1 MKAEKVVDLY
11 GQYDGRWLNTW
22 NKQSPQL
29 RRWLEFLDVLD
40 TEIISMSDDKECTF
54 AVTADLHPIVVV
66 VDAEAAGEWVEGRQ
80 GLGHS
85 LLEPGHVEEIS
96 SSDIV
101 GAVQVDR
108 WGVAFVGLHEV

>member
-1 MKAEKVVDLY
+1 MDLY
-11 GQYDGRWLNTW
+11 GHYDGRWLNTW
-22 NKQSPQL
+22 NKQSQL
-29 RRWLEFLDVLD
+29 WRWLELLDVID
-40 TEIISMSDDKECTF
+40 TEIISVSDNKECTF
-54 AVTADLHPIVVV
+54 AVTADLHPIVIV
-66 VDAEAAGEWVEGRQ
+66 VDAKAAGEGVEGHQ

-96 SSDIV
+96 SSNIV